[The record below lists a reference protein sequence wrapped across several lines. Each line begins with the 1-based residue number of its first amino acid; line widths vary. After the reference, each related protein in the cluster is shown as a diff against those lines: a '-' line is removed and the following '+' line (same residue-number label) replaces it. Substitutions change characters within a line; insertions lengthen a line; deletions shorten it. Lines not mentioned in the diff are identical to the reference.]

1 MTSASTAMLT
11 CDMCGGHLA
20 LITQTK
26 TETLWNCWECQNPVR
41 ETPMIIFREYSE
53 LTAEERRDGIETAQY
68 WLRGESALL
77 LPCDITEQCRN
88 RIVSEAQRAEM
99 DRDWI
104 TDRMG
109 VTA

>member
-1 MTSASTAMLT
+1 MQ
-11 CDMCGGHLA
+11 
-20 LITQTK
+20 I
-26 TETLWNCWECQNPVR
+26 N
-41 ETPMIIFREYSE
+41 FREYSE

-88 RIVSEAQRAEM
+88 KIVSEAQRAEM

-104 TDRMG
+104 ADRMG

>member
-1 MTSASTAMLT
+1 M
-11 CDMCGGHLA
+11 
-20 LITQTK
+20 IT
-26 TETLWNCWECQNPVR
+26 
-41 ETPMIIFREYSE
+41 FREYSQ

-88 RIVSEAQRAEM
+88 KLVSEAQQAEM

-104 TDRMG
+104 ADRMG
-109 VTA
+109 ATA

>member
-1 MTSASTAMLT
+1 MTTASTIPVT
-11 CDMCGGHLA
+11 CDMCGGQLA
-20 LITQTK
+20 LVTQTEI
-26 TETLWNCWECQNPVR
+26 ETLWNCWECQNPVR
-41 ETPMIIFREYSE
+41 ETPMLKFREYSE
-53 LTAEERRDGIETAQY
+53 LTVEERRDGIETAQY

-88 RIVSEAQRAEM
+88 KIVGEAQQAEL

-104 TDRMG
+104 ADRMG

>member
-1 MTSASTAMLT
+1 MQ
-11 CDMCGGHLA
+11 
-20 LITQTK
+20 I
-26 TETLWNCWECQNPVR
+26 N
-41 ETPMIIFREYSE
+41 FREYSE
-53 LTAEERRDGIETAQY
+53 LTTEERRDGIETAQY

-88 RIVSEAQRAEM
+88 KLVSEAQQAEL

-104 TDRMG
+104 ADRMG